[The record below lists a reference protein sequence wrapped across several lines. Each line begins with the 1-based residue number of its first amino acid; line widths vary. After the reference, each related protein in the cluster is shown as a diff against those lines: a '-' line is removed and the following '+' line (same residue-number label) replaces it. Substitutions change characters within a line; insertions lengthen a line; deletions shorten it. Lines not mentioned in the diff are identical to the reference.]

1 MKLTRANRKGAI
13 RHGEAVILFNLANTA
28 FAIAANSVEEIRA
41 LDGLRPVPPG
51 FAHSRYPKVK
61 HLVEREGK
69 TYFVV
74 EANLH
79 FKILPSKATRV
90 LLLRASDVAVL
101 VDGIDRM
108 AEISVLHALPH
119 AFEGEERF
127 WYRGLALIG
136 EQVVPV
142 VNPDCFVSKTELS
155 MLRSSLA
162 QLAAAAEVAAKGAS
176 A

>member
-1 MKLTRANRKGAI
+1 MKLTRTHRKGTS
-13 RHGEAVILFNLANTA
+13 RHGEAVILFNLANTT

-41 LDGLRPVPPG
+41 TDALRPVPPG
-51 FAHSRYPKVK
+51 FAHARCPKIK
-61 HLVEREGK
+61 HLLEREGK

-90 LLLRASDVAVL
+90 LLLRASEVAVL

-108 AEISVLHALPH
+108 AEISVLHGLPR

-142 VNPDCFVSKTELS
+142 INPDCFVSKTEMSVLK
-155 MLRSSLA
+155 SSLA
-162 QLAAAAEVAAKGAS
+162 QLAEAADIAVKGAS